1 MKLSFLGAARQ
12 VTGSMYLLEVDDYRI
27 LVDCGSNLER
37 SATNGQV
44 NSNGQSGPVHLN
56 GHANGQSAPV
66 GIDQTESGLAYTDTP
81 TTLPQ
86 MGFFPFEASS
96 ISVVLLT
103 HAHVDHSGN
112 LPNLYREGYEGQV
125 LCTEPTFALTN
136 VLLKDA
142 ASLNQKRIN
151 ELNAS
156 KKQRVRDK
164 QAQLQKDLFLDRQVR
179 DTMENVVAIAFNRK
193 FKIADNI
200 DVTFLP
206 AGHLL
211 GAAHIVLNIV
221 EDGELKSIC
230 FSGDI
235 GRRNYPLL
243 VDPSPVPPV
252 DYLVCESTYGNR
264 LHEDMMS
271 AEDALADVIQR
282 TCIDMPGRLIIPSF
296 SVGRTQALLYT
307 LNRLYTERDFPPI
320 KVFSDSPMA
329 FESTKIYLQHIK
341 MLSGEAKAF
350 YKENETL
357 FDFENFQFLES
368 SKASKAVSNYG
379 EPCIIISSS
388 GMVQGGRVEYHV
400 AQNIS
405 NPYSTILIIGYCA
418 EGTLGW
424 RLLNGQQTLSIKGTD
439 HQVLAN
445 IEKIDVFSG
454 HGDRNDLLAFVG
466 MQSPETLRRIFL
478 VHGDFTSMEAFRD
491 TLAETGYPQVVI
503 PKKGETFDL

>member
-12 VTGSMYLLEVDDYRI
+12 VTGSMYLLEVADDYRI
-27 LVDCGSNLER
+27 LIDCGSDLER
-37 SATNGQV
+37 SG
-44 NSNGQSGPVHLN
+44 SNGQ
-56 GHANGQSAPV
+56 
-66 GIDQTESGLAYTDTP
+66 TTP
-81 TTLPQ
+81 IVTHP
-86 MGFFPFEASS
+86 GFFPFEASS
-96 ISVVLLT
+96 INLVLLT

-112 LPNLYREGYEGQV
+112 LPNLFREGYEGQI

-156 KKQRVRDK
+156 KKLRVKER
-164 QAQLQKDLFLDRQVR
+164 QVQMQKDLFLDRQVR
-179 DTMENVVAIAFNRK
+179 EAMENVVPIAFNRK
-193 FKIADNI
+193 FKVADGV
-200 DVTFLP
+200 DVTFIP

-211 GAAHIVLNIV
+211 GAAHILINVV
-221 EDGELKSIC
+221 ENGERKSLC

-235 GRRNYPLL
+235 GRKNYPLL
-243 VDPSPVPPV
+243 VDPAPVPPV
-252 DYLVCESTYGNR
+252 DYLICESTYGNR
-264 LHEDMMS
+264 LHENMVS
-271 AEDALADVIQR
+271 PEDALADVIQR
-282 TCIDMPGRLIIPSF
+282 TCIDIPGRLIIPSF

-320 KVFSDSPMA
+320 QVFSDSPMA
-329 FESTKIYLQHIK
+329 FESSKIYLQHVK
-341 MLSGEAKAF
+341 MLSGEAKEF
-350 YKENETL
+350 YRENETL
-357 FDFENFQFLES
+357 FDFQNFQFLES

-400 AQNIS
+400 AENIS
-405 NPYSTILIIGYCA
+405 NPYATILIIGYCA

-424 RLLNGQQTLSIKGTD
+424 RLLNGQQTLSIKGKD

-454 HGDRNDLLAFVG
+454 HGDRDDLIKFVG
-466 MQSPETLRRIFL
+466 MQSPETLKTVFL
-478 VHGDFTSMEAFRD
+478 VHGEYESMEAFKA
-491 TLAETGYPQVVI
+491 TLAEAGYPQVII
-503 PKKGETFDL
+503 PKKGENFTL

>member
-12 VTGSMYLLEVDDYRI
+12 VTGSMYLLELEDDYRI
-27 LVDCGSNLER
+27 LIDCGSDMER
-37 SATNGQV
+37 SS
-44 NSNGQSGPVHLN
+44 SNGQT
-56 GHANGQSAPV
+56 APAV
-66 GIDQTESGLAYTDTP
+66 THP
-81 TTLPQ
+81 
-86 MGFFPFEASS
+86 GFFPFEASS
-96 ISVVLLT
+96 INLVLLT

-112 LPNLYREGYEGQV
+112 LPNLFREGYEGQI

-136 VLLKDA
+136 VLLNDA

-156 KKQRVRDK
+156 KKQRVKDR
-164 QAQLQKDLFLDRQVR
+164 QVQMQKDLFLGLQVR
-179 DTMENVVAIAFNRK
+179 ETMENVVPIAFNRK
-193 FKIADNI
+193 FRVAEGV
-200 DVTFLP
+200 DVTFIP

-211 GAAHIVLNIV
+211 GAAHIVINVV
-221 EDGELKSIC
+221 EHGERKSIC

-235 GRRNYPLL
+235 GRKNYPLL
-243 VDPSPVPPV
+243 VDPAPVPKV
-252 DYLVCESTYGNR
+252 DYLICESTYGNR
-264 LHEDMMS
+264 LHENMMS
-271 AEDALADVIQR
+271 PEDALADIIQR
-282 TCIDMPGRLIIPSF
+282 TCIDIPGRLIIPSF

-307 LNRLYTERDFPPI
+307 LNRLYTERNFPPI
-320 KVFSDSPMA
+320 RVFSDSPMGY
-329 FESTKIYLQHIK
+329 ESTKIYMQHVK
-341 MLSGEAKAF
+341 MLNSEAKEF

-368 SKASKAVSNYG
+368 AKASKAVSNFA

-400 AQNIS
+400 AENIS
-405 NPYSTILIIGYCA
+405 NPYATILIIGYCA

-454 HGDRNDLLAFVG
+454 HGDRNDLINFVG
-466 MQSPETLRRIFL
+466 MQSPETLKSIFL
-478 VHGDFTSMEAFRD
+478 VHGEYESMESFKA
-491 TLAETGYPQVVI
+491 TLAEEGYPQVII
-503 PKKGETFDL
+503 PKKGESFEL

>member
-12 VTGSMYLLEVDDYRI
+12 VTGSMYLLELDEDYRI
-27 LVDCGSNLER
+27 LIDCGSDLER
-37 SATNGQV
+37 SAPREAGPIQAG
-44 NSNGQSGPVHLN
+44 SNGQT
-56 GHANGQSAPV
+56 APV
-66 GIDQTESGLAYTDTP
+66 VTHP
-81 TTLPQ
+81 
-86 MGFFPFEASS
+86 GFFPFEASS
-96 ISVVLLT
+96 INLVLLT
-103 HAHVDHSGN
+103 HAHIDHSGN
-112 LPNLYREGYEGQV
+112 LPNLFREGYEGQI

-142 ASLNQKRIN
+142 ASLNQKKIN
-151 ELNAS
+151 DLNAS
-156 KKQRVRDK
+156 KKQRVKDR
-164 QAQLQKDLFLDRQVR
+164 QVQMQKDLFLDRQVR
-179 DTMENVVAIAFNRK
+179 ETMESVVPIAFNRK
-193 FKIADNI
+193 FRVADNV
-200 DVTFLP
+200 DVTFIP

-211 GAAHIVLNIV
+211 GAAHIVLNIT
-221 EDGELKSIC
+221 ENGERKSIC

-235 GRRNYPLL
+235 GRKNYPLL
-243 VDPSPVPPV
+243 VDPAPVPSV

-264 LHEDMMS
+264 LHENMMS
-271 AEDALADVIQR
+271 PEDALADIIQR
-282 TCIDMPGRLIIPSF
+282 TCIDIPGRLIIPSF

-320 KVFSDSPMA
+320 RVFSDSPMA
-329 FESTKIYLQHIK
+329 FESSKIYLQHVK
-341 MLSGEAKAF
+341 MMSGEAREF

-400 AQNIS
+400 AENIS
-405 NPYSTILIIGYCA
+405 NPYATILIIGYCA

-424 RLLNGQQTLSIKGTD
+424 RLLNGQQTLSIKGKD

-454 HGDRNDLLAFVG
+454 HGDRNDLINFVC
-466 MQSPETLRRIFL
+466 MQPRETLKTVFL
-478 VHGDFTSMEAFRD
+478 VHGEYQSMESFKA
-491 TLAETGYPQVVI
+491 TLAEEGYPQVII
-503 PKKGETFDL
+503 PKKGDSFDL

>member
-12 VTGSMYLLEVDDYRI
+12 VTGSMYLLELEDDYRI
-27 LVDCGSNLER
+27 LIDCGSDMER
-37 SATNGQV
+37 SS
-44 NSNGQSGPVHLN
+44 SNGQT
-56 GHANGQSAPV
+56 APAV
-66 GIDQTESGLAYTDTP
+66 THP
-81 TTLPQ
+81 
-86 MGFFPFEASS
+86 GFFPFEASS
-96 ISVVLLT
+96 INLVLLT

-112 LPNLYREGYEGQV
+112 LPNLYREGYEGQI

-151 ELNAS
+151 DLNAS
-156 KKQRVRDK
+156 KKQRVKER
-164 QAQLQKDLFLDRQVR
+164 QLQLQKDLYLDKQVR
-179 DTMENVVAIAFNRK
+179 ESMENVVPIAFNRK
-193 FKIADNI
+193 FRVADGV
-200 DVTFLP
+200 DVTFIP

-211 GAAHIVLNIV
+211 GAAHILINIV
-221 EDGELKSIC
+221 EGGVRKSIC

-235 GRRNYPLL
+235 GRKNYPLL
-243 VDPSPVPPV
+243 VDPAPVPPV
-252 DYLVCESTYGNR
+252 DYLICESTYGNR
-264 LHEDMMS
+264 LHDNHLSPEDT
-271 AEDALADVIQR
+271 LADIIQR

-307 LNRLYTERDFPPI
+307 LNRLYTERNFPPI

-329 FESTKIYLQHIK
+329 FESSKIYMQHVR
-341 MLSGEAKAF
+341 MLNTEAREF

-368 SKASKAVSNYG
+368 SKASKAVSNYN

-400 AQNIS
+400 AENIS
-405 NPYSTILIIGYCA
+405 NPYATILIIGYCA

-424 RLLNGQQTLSIKGTD
+424 RLLNGQQTLSIKGKD

-454 HGDRNDLLAFVG
+454 HGDRNDLINFVG
-466 MQSPETLRRIFL
+466 MQSPDTLKSIFL
-478 VHGDFTSMEAFRD
+478 VHGEFESMESFRD
-491 TLAETGYPQVVI
+491 TLAEEGFPQVII
-503 PKKGETFDL
+503 PKKGETYEL